1 MHNNATVLFRVPR
14 RVNIRNCRRL
24 PHSVPQQSSSKLGRC
39 IVTQIAT
46 TQTNA
51 TQFTTPFGSQ
61 TRQVRIASM
70 LALWITID
78 STAVVTANSASA
90 LIPANN
96 PEYFAVT
103 PGQVLNFISTST
115 GYVSLTEMT

>member
-1 MHNNATVLFRVPR
+1 MTSYVLQPCSR
-14 RVNIRNCRRL
+14 
-24 PHSVPQQSSSKLGRC
+24 LGRS

-46 TQTNA
+46 AQTNA

-61 TRQVRIASM
+61 TRQVRIAST

-90 LIPANN
+90 FIAPNVTG
-96 PEYFAVT
+96 EYFGCS
-103 PGQVLNFISTST
+103 PGQVLNFISTSTST